1 MYKPMRKYYT
11 KSIRQQ
17 NFLEENGVEPKFF
30 LGETA
35 VYKYNKQLQLL
46 LDRYEI
52 KYSICKTRY

>member
-1 MYKPMRKYYT
+1 MYKPMRRYYT

-35 VYKYNKQLQLL
+35 VYKYNRKLQSL
-46 LDRYEI
+46 LDSYEI
-52 KYSICKTRY
+52 KYNILKTRI